1 MDPAKY
7 LQETEHAVHQ
17 LFDGIAYYR
26 SILEEMPVP
35 VFVTSISYDDN
46 KEAWN
51 NAFDKWSEENKEAI
65 DRSYKISREYL
76 GLSFSNAT
84 LCGSVLQIAFMGI
97 SLFSNNN
104 VIPSSCKR
112 FVNKAEKGKD
122 AVRYCIGR
130 EVRGLPIGIVIYA
143 ARNQYNHWDDPKPRR
158 ITQAVFEGLALV
170 HGSLRDPAF
179 DLSNPNLKIYS
190 HNVLGLLGWHSF
202 DGYWA
207 DIHKLLGIETR

>member
-1 MDPAKY
+1 MLNAFDPAKY

-26 SILEEMPVP
+26 RILEDMLVP

-97 SLFSNNN
+97 SLFSGNN
-104 VIPSSCKR
+104 VIPDSCKC
-112 FVNKAEKGKD
+112 FVNKEQD

-130 EVRGLPIGIVIYA
+130 EVRGIPIGIIIYA
-143 ARNQYNHWDDPKPRR
+143 ARNQYNHWDNSNPGR
-158 ITQAVFEGLALV
+158 ITQAVFDCLALA
-170 HGSLRDPAF
+170 HGSVKDPAF
-179 DLSNPNLKIYS
+179 DLSNPMKIYS
-190 HNVLGLLGWHSF
+190 DNILGLLEWYSYNDYHVDMLQLIGN
-202 DGYWA
+202 
-207 DIHKLLGIETR
+207 